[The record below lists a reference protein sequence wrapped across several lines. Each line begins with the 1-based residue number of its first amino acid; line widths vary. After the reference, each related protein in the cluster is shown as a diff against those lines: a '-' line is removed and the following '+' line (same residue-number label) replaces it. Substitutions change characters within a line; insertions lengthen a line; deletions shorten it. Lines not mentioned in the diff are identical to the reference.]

1 MHKQAGVSAVAVV
14 LILAI
19 VVAGGAGIF
28 AWQKMSDSDR
38 FQSEARTLRGEL
50 EKARADLRKATA
62 DAANATK
69 EASQL
74 KIASERL
81 TAERDAV
88 RNTMATEQATGEQLR
103 AELALAKNQVS
114 YLTARTSK
122 DVVRGMPTAPSSVK
136 PAAR

>member
-1 MHKQAGVSAVAVV
+1 MDKQAGVAAVGVV

-28 AWQKMSDSDR
+28 AWQKMADSDR
-38 FQSEARTLRGEL
+38 YQAEARTLRGEL

-88 RNTMATEQATGEQLR
+88 RNSMAAEQATGEQLR

-114 YLTARTSK
+114 YLSARTSK
-122 DVVRGMPTAPSSVK
+122 DIVRGMPTAPVSVK
-136 PAAR
+136 PAPR

>member
-1 MHKQAGVSAVAVV
+1 MHKQGGVAAVGVV

-28 AWQKMSDSDR
+28 AWQKMADSDR
-38 FQSEARTLRGEL
+38 YQAEARTLRGEL

-88 RNTMATEQATGEQLR
+88 RQALVAGPKLDTLR
-103 AELALAKNQVS
+103 PVARKAGMRTLQEEGILLAAKGVTSLPELMRVLKQ
-114 YLTARTSK
+114 
-122 DVVRGMPTAPSSVK
+122 
-136 PAAR
+136 

>member
-1 MHKQAGVSAVAVV
+1 MHKQGGVAAVGVV

-28 AWQKMSDSDR
+28 AWQKMADSDR
-38 FQSEARTLRGEL
+38 YQAEARTLRGEL

-88 RNTMATEQATGEQLR
+88 RNTMAAEQATGEQLR

-114 YLTARTSK
+114 YLTARSPK
-122 DVVRGMPTAPSSVK
+122 EVVRGMPTAP
-136 PAAR
+136 AAGKTAPR

>member
-38 FQSEARTLRGEL
+38 FQAEARTLRGEL
-50 EKARADLRKATA
+50 DKARADLRKATQ
-62 DAANATK
+62 DAASASK

-74 KIASERL
+74 KIASAQL

-88 RNTMATEQATGEQLR
+88 RNSMANEQAAGEQLR

-136 PAAR
+136 AAPR

>member
-1 MHKQAGVSAVAVV
+1 MHKQSGVSEVAVV

-28 AWQKMSDSDR
+28 AWQKMADADR

-50 EKARADLRKATA
+50 DKARADLRKATQ
-62 DAANATK
+62 DAANAAK

-74 KIASERL
+74 KVASERL
-81 TAERDAV
+81 AAERDAV
-88 RNTMATEQATGEQLR
+88 RNSMATEQATGEQLR
-103 AELALAKNQVS
+103 AELMLAKDQIS

-122 DVVRGMPTAPSSVK
+122 DVVRGMPKAPTSK
-136 PAAR
+136 PAPR

>member
-1 MHKQAGVSAVAVV
+1 MHKQGGVAAVGVV

-38 FQSEARTLRGEL
+38 FQAEARTLRGEL

-88 RNTMATEQATGEQLR
+88 RNTMAAEQATGEQLR

-114 YLTARTSK
+114 YLSARTSK
-122 DVVRGMPTAPSSVK
+122 DVVRGMPTAPVSGK
-136 PAAR
+136 AAPR

>member
-19 VVAGGAGIF
+19 VIAGGAGIF

-74 KIASERL
+74 KIASAQL

-122 DVVRGMPTAPSSVK
+122 DVVRGMPTAPTSAK
-136 PAAR
+136 IAPR